1 MISQGLTTNK
11 SSLTKIKK
19 ECAKL
24 KDHLP
29 QEQKKNGQVLQHRI
43 LNAYVHAYK
52 NMLRLKSIQEEET
65 GGQIVFN
72 VKSKDS
78 EDFLKSDPF
87 CSTVDFKVIDFLE
100 LTMTMLKNRGISGDE
115 TYQQYFKENKRA
127 DRGREIVSKID
138 NKNPMD
144 KLIPLFK
151 QYKLWSNDEDEDDT
165 K

>member
-24 KDHLP
+24 EDHLP
-29 QEQKKNGQVLQHRI
+29 KEQKKNGQVLQHRI

-65 GGQIVFN
+65 GGQITFS
-72 VKSKDS
+72 VKSKDG
-78 EDFLKSDPF
+78 EDFLKTDPF

-100 LTMTMLKNRGISGDE
+100 LTMTMLKNRGVSGYE
-115 TYQQYFKENKRA
+115 TYQQYVKESKKNDKVKY
-127 DRGREIVSKID
+127 VSKID
-138 NKNPMD
+138 NKNPLD

-151 QYKLWSNDEDEDDT
+151 
-165 K
+165 